1 MHYALIKFLNARPL
15 WWGLRHHPEPNESFE
30 FTSPAR
36 CADLL
41 AEGSADLGLIPAIEL
56 ARIPDLVAVPE
67 LCIAS
72 RTEVRSVL
80 LFSKVPFEEIR
91 SVALDP
97 SSRTSVTL
105 ARILLAER
113 LGERRYREIRFD
125 HVESEHLLDLEG
137 HDALVVIGDPA
148 LRVSKLG
155 GLTFRYDLVSEW
167 NAMFGDP
174 FVFAVWAGR
183 REALAGRDAEALL
196 YRLERSLAF
205 GIEHIEEIAREASGE
220 LSLPYEE
227 LIDYFRS
234 ALHYEFGPDE
244 RRALARFYELA
255 AKYALID
262 EPKDIEWLVT
272 RTSKRF

>member
-15 WWGLRHHPEPNESFE
+15 WWGLTHSPQPGETFE

-41 AEGSADLGLIPAIEL
+41 ADNRAHLGLIPAIEL
-56 ARIPDLVAVPE
+56 ARIPGLVAIPSI
-67 LCIAS
+67 CIAS
-72 RTEVRSVL
+72 QSEVRSVL
-80 LFSKVPFEEIR
+80 LFSRVPFEEIR

-113 LGERRYREIRFD
+113 LGEERYRQIRFD
-125 HVESEHLLDLEG
+125 AAESSRLLALEG
-137 HDALVVIGDPA
+137 HDAIVLIGDPA
-148 LRVSKLG
+148 LQASKLNG
-155 GLTFRYDLVSEW
+155 MTFRYDLCSEW
-167 NAMFGDP
+167 HALFGEP

-183 REALAGRDAEALL
+183 REALAEQDPEILL
-196 YRLERSLAF
+196 HRLEESRAY
-205 GIEHIEEIAREASGE
+205 GMEHLQAIAREAAEE
-220 LSLPYEE
+220 LSLPYDE

-244 RRALARFYELA
+244 QRALARFHRLA

-262 EPKDIEWLVT
+262 EPKEIEWLAT
-272 RTSKRF
+272 STSKRS